1 MERHFMLNEQAG
13 DRVPNSAANP
23 LSTVFSG
30 AKIPLP
36 AGSAKSYQAAELNYV
51 FAVEQALF
59 GGRETVS
66 PWCQGHA
73 TGSTYAPDP
82 AAGAL
87 VIAGLCRHVVG

>member
-1 MERHFMLNEQAG
+1 MNKQETGCEFRCQSAV
-13 DRVPNSAANP
+13 DR
-23 LSTVFSG
+23 FFG

-36 AGSAKSYQAAELNYV
+36 AGSAKSYQANELNYV

-73 TGSTYAPDP
+73 TGSTHAPDP